1 MPIFVSVKKLF
12 LRNYFCLVAAM
23 VELPEAVSVS
33 CRVWELWFAVLCA
46 LVSFYAVWEYLD
58 LSESTLTTK
67 STLITVN
74 KYVLK

>member
-1 MPIFVSVKKLF
+1 
-12 LRNYFCLVAAM
+12 M
-23 VELPEAVSVS
+23 VELPEVVSVS
-33 CRVWELWFAVLCA
+33 CRVWELWFAVLCV